1 MGQSFDIIEVAIQF
15 FEKKRR
21 RNIFSGLKET
31 KSPSEEFSHAMDFPC
46 GSAGKEFARSVGDL
60 VSIPGLGR
68 SPGQKKGYPFQ

>member
-15 FEKKRR
+15 FEKKR

-31 KSPSEEFSHAMDFPC
+31 KSPSEEFSHAMDFLC
-46 GSAGKEFARSVGDL
+46 GSAGKEFACNVGDL

-68 SPGQKKGYPFQ
+68 SPREKKGYPFQ